1 MGLIFEGGVQWLVA
15 LLTYF
20 FTRQGEMGFSRF
32 LRFLGISDQFTLPAK
47 LPNFSGAQGYL
58 SGLPL
63 PWGKNYTV
71 PTFGQSR
78 LTLGEPL
85 QVVQTHSPPPRASQT
100 TNPWGHTTAALR
112 SPPPVPAEVGGDRK
126 CRCNPRVWF
135 LKRTRLHLIN
145 RDVRIQTHQTFGPA
159 QEGRNEVGL

>member
-112 SPPPVPAEVGGDRK
+112 SPPPRSGRSWRRSQMQMQPQGLVLKKDQVAFDKQGCPHPDTPNVWTSTGGQK
-126 CRCNPRVWF
+126 
-135 LKRTRLHLIN
+135 
-145 RDVRIQTHQTFGPA
+145 
-159 QEGRNEVGL
+159 